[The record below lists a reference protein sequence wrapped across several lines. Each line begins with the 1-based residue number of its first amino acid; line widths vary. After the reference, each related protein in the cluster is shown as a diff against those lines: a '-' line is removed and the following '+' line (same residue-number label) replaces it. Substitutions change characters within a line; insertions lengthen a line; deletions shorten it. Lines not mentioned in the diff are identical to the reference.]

1 MHDAMHRCSVAMHDA
16 TSLCEPIVKQH
27 PTGGHVKLH
36 LFGNVAE
43 AFPFG
48 ATEARLHK
56 QLKAWGDVEKDDF
69 HDEWLAVLRTTLRRY
84 APSTSA
90 VGSESTTDDACK
102 AHTAAAPSLCAV
114 AAVLSRRLAA
124 RVCHPMHCIF
134 LLTHFHIFKIVLSL
148 KFHKLSCHNVLLEP
162 SGPRF

>member
-1 MHDAMHRCSVAMHDA
+1 MFKRALGDDAMHDAMHRCSVAMHDA

-69 HDEWLAVLRTTLRRY
+69 HNEWLAVLRTTLRRY

-90 VGSESTTDDACK
+90 VSSESTTDDACK
-102 AHTAAAPSLCAV
+102 AHTAAAPSLCRCV
-114 AAVLSRRLAA
+114 ALCRPSQCRRSEEPLFAKFKNRRA
-124 RVCHPMHCIF
+124 RRRS
-134 LLTHFHIFKIVLSL
+134 TTRS
-148 KFHKLSCHNVLLEP
+148 
-162 SGPRF
+162 